1 MGQVRRRR
9 RQERERRSGRTFM
22 TSAAN
27 RTSSGDPESVEAYRV
42 LEAHLAQLRSD
53 LGHTDSHLRP
63 VAEVQRDR
71 ADLERSIG
79 QAIACAFAADFHGS
93 LPPQGVTSWAAEGL
107 ARSYERELL
116 MLASPVD
123 AVCQRRPLDLPYP
136 RLHA

>member
-1 MGQVRRRR
+1 MGEVRRRR

-27 RTSSGDPESVEAYRV
+27 RTSSADPGSVEAYRV
-42 LEAHLAQLRSD
+42 LTAHLARLRAVLAQADSD
-53 LGHTDSHLRP
+53 GRP
-63 VAEVQRDR
+63 LAETQRDR
-71 ADLERSIG
+71 ADLERSLG
-79 QAIACAFAADFHGS
+79 QAIAGAFAADFHGS
-93 LPPQGVTSWAAEGL
+93 PKPQGVTSWAAEGL

-123 AVCQRRPLDLPYP
+123 AVCQSRPLDLPYP